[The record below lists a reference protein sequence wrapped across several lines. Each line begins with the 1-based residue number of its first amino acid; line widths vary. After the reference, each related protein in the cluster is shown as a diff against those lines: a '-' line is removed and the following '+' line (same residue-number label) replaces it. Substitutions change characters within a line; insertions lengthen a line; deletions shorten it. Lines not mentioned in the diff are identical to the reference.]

1 MTPKKFAKSVK
12 LRLIDDKAKRNFIHD
27 FSVFCWVTPT
37 ERKNWCKNMDEFF
50 DVKLLDILEDMEYVD
65 YEAIDDMVCNAYKTQ
80 FDVPVIIVPLREA
93 LKDKRLYWITNEEHQ
108 SLAFVDSI
116 SSISFQTADALPMK
130 TFVVGQIW
138 TMDGVKQVEM
148 AVGDLRALTKEN
160 VYDPNT
166 KEHLYYSD
174 IYSYDYLSIGGD
186 ENFDESE
193 VFCGNEYEILEK
205 ENLMR
210 KILYK
215 VFTPSVVEN
224 ICDKYGKEIVSGI
237 NGTITPYKVYNKI
250 SEIIGNK
257 LI

>member
-80 FDVPVIIVPLREA
+80 FDVPVIIAPLREA
-93 LKDKRLYWITNEEHQ
+93 LKDKRLYWVTNEEHQ
-108 SLAFVDSI
+108 PLAFVDDI
-116 SSISFQTADALPMK
+116 SSIDFQTADALPMK
-130 TFVVGQIW
+130 KFVVGLIW